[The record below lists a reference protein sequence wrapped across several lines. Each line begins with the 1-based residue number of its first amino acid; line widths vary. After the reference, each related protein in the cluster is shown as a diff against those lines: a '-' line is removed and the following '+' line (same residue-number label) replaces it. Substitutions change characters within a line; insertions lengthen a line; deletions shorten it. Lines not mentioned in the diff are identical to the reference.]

1 MKTNKKAVKY
11 NRSNNNNNNRKN
23 TLSSL
28 YHTHNDLT
36 YTIVRH
42 IQLLLINNSKLT
54 LQSLYLL
61 SPFSPCQIRYYYELI
76 PLMRYSN
83 QLPPEYLYELRN
95 FGVKNNSNN
104 KYIHSAL
111 SYYST
116 NKPTI
121 SAFRKYIRSL
131 LSPYNNNDK
140 IKIKNSKL
148 NKNLYFIKRQL
159 NNPDNRELILDTIRD
174 NDQTQ

>member
-1 MKTNKKAVKY
+1 MRNNKKAKSTK
-11 NRSNNNNNNRKN
+11 NRNNNSN

-28 YHTHNDLT
+28 YNNHNDLT

-61 SPFSPCQIRYYYELI
+61 SPFSPSQIRYYYELI
-76 PLMRYSN
+76 PLMKYSKE
-83 QLPPEYLYELRN
+83 LPPEYLYELRN
-95 FGVKNNSNN
+95 FGVKQNNSNN

-111 SYYST
+111 SYYT
-116 NKPTI
+116 NNKPTI
-121 SAFRKYIRSL
+121 SAFRKYIRST
-131 LSPYNNNDK
+131 LSPYTSTDK

-159 NNPDNRELILDTIRD
+159 NNPDNRDLILSSIHSHDD
-174 NDQTQ
+174 KTQ